1 MKNGTCWTDDAGR
14 LIQAHG
20 GMIARFDGLWYWY
33 GENKDADNIVEGGV
47 VRGRV
52 PFRGVSCYTSRDLHS
67 WHFEGLALA
76 PVEEPGHP
84 LSPERIVER
93 PKVLRCPATGQ
104 YVMWFH
110 ADRSDYT
117 LAHAGLAVANRPQGP
132 FRFVHLALPNRRDC
146 RDMTLFE
153 DPLTG
158 KAYLVHSG
166 DWNKTL
172 YFSELTDDYTDFTGV
187 CHAQMVNQEREAPV
201 VFVREGVY
209 HCLTSGCTGWT
220 PNTALLATAR
230 TLAGGLMKLVCD
242 PMEGPGARR
251 TFGAQATWSF
261 ECDGQRYLLLDHWQR
276 ETLRTSGY
284 SILPVCFDGD
294 EMTVRWQD
302 TF

>member
-1 MKNGTCWTDDAGR
+1 MKNGTCWTDDEGR

-33 GENKDADNIVEGGV
+33 GENKDADNIVEDGV

-52 PFRGVSCYTSRDLHS
+52 PFRGVSCYKSRDLHS

-76 PVEEPGHP
+76 PVAEPGHP

-117 LAHAGLAVANRPQGP
+117 LAHAGLAVADRPQGP
-132 FRFVHLALPNRRDC
+132 FRFLRLALPNRRDC

-172 YFSELTDDYTDFTGV
+172 YFSELTDDYTGFTGV

-230 TLAGGLMKLVCD
+230 TLAGGLMKLV
-242 PMEGPGARR
+242 
-251 TFGAQATWSF
+251 
-261 ECDGQRYLLLDHWQR
+261 
-276 ETLRTSGY
+276 
-284 SILPVCFDGD
+284 
-294 EMTVRWQD
+294 
-302 TF
+302 